1 MTKRKRLNVS
11 DLYKSLGSWN
21 NLYGRVIALNTLVF
35 SSGQLHYSFKR
46 SLAWKRESFEFYDCD
61 GCFYTA
67 IDANATLFLERK
79 YGDSKATFTTYEY
92 ALFVEGGEIFGLL
105 LLIALYKLNTSSH
118 LTIAALMYTFCPLVH
133 FTRSKTFARASL
145 FLSGASIRMI
155 RVPTMMHCMESLP
168 QHLRV
173 YGLSIMFC
181 TGVIS
186 NLWLVMFV
194 RLVSHS
200 LFWTHA
206 MIAVAFLIT
215 CSVHIWFA
223 PPSIMNT
230 LYKAEAVVLNEQLS
244 KWVPNDELVN
254 IDDLIDNVLYRGP
267 VFSSQMNSFS
277 QIVAMGP
284 FLRKFLICAAL
295 LYGRRFPLGIG
306 LAFSVISL
314 MIMTSVTLESYNA
327 CWRVS
332 TPHGWRA
339 ILANLAYVCAI
350 ICSVIIKV
358 TIRLVLFENVPTSVR
373 SLVPVAFFYA
383 AVMILVTNS
392 LVALTKGFSDAYP
405 NGTNIYTL
413 AYTLFVAPFALLLDD
428 STYMPTNSAEIAVYS
443 VPPRDYPS
451 NLDHDDIASEHF
463 STRMMLEACAA
474 AEEAKKEAHS
484 GSGEKSSRR
493 A

>member
-295 LYGRRFPLGIG
+295 LPLDTIIQSMSDSYRSRRLNIGAYEGDFVLNVAYFIGIVVTVYLNIKYGRRFPLGIG

-392 LVALTKGFSDAYP
+392 LVALTKR
-405 NGTNIYTL
+405 
-413 AYTLFVAPFALLLDD
+413 AP
-428 STYMPTNSAEIAVYS
+428 S
-443 VPPRDYPS
+443 
-451 NLDHDDIASEHF
+451 
-463 STRMMLEACAA
+463 
-474 AEEAKKEAHS
+474 
-484 GSGEKSSRR
+484 
-493 A
+493 